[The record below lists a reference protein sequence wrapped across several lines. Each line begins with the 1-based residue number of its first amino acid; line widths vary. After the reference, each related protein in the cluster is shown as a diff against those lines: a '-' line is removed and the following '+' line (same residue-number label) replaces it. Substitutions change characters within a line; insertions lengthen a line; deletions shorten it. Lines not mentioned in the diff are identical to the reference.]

1 MIDDHRSSPLKFTPL
16 LNTIILAGQW
26 TFTRAP
32 IRDTITVRLRTRAL
46 VLGRRRGPRCGYV
59 LALTDTRK
67 VWRIEKGNLEPMGGM
82 PFFGDV
88 EVGSRRNMS
97 VFGM

>member
-32 IRDTITVRLRTRAL
+32 ISDTITVRLRTRAL
-46 VLGRRRGPRCGYV
+46 VLGRRGPRCGYV
-59 LALTDTRK
+59 LALADIRK
-67 VWRIEKGNLEPMGGM
+67 VWRIEKGNSEPMGGT
-82 PFFGDV
+82 PFFDDV
-88 EVGSRRNMS
+88 GVGSRRNMS